1 MKTPVSHLFEK
12 PGVENSLFPVAR
24 LFPVSHLFE
33 KRGVENSRRT
43 LQDERLVSHLF
54 EKRGVENRTAAT
66 MAALQRG
73 LARQEAKAASQTKE

>member
-1 MKTPVSHLFEK
+1 VKTPVSHLFEK

-24 LFPVSHLFE
+24 LFP
-33 KRGVENSRRT
+33 
-43 LQDERLVSHLF
+43 VSHLF